1 MAKRERTSEE
11 ERDRQLRHSLGGL
24 TMVAINMADLDIL
37 KLLKEEIDYLI
48 EAKIKLGKP
57 AKEKEH

>member
-24 TMVAINMADLDIL
+24 TMVAINMADLDTL

-48 EAKIKLGKP
+48 EAKMELG
-57 AKEKEH
+57 